1 MKLIFVAVLVAML
14 ALSTVAKVT
23 NITDEIAQIQ
33 KALVEEKLFDFSKCA
48 NCVKANC
55 VKCLGPCIKKQYLE
69 CAKCIGFQCLP
80 CVKACKP
87 SKSNQL

>member
-33 KALVEEKLFDFSKCA
+33 KALVEEKLFDLNKCVECVA
-48 NCVKANC
+48 SNCI
-55 VKCLGPCIKKQYLE
+55 KCLDPCKSKQWGK
-69 CAKCIGFQCLP
+69 CAKCIAFKCLR
-80 CVKACKP
+80 CVEVCKP
-87 SKSNQL
+87 SKSDKL